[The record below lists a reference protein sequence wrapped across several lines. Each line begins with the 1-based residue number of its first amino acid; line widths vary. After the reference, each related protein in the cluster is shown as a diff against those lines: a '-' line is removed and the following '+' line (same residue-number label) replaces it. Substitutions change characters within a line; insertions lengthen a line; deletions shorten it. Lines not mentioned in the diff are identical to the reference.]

1 MPVSLFSSPLRTGL
15 RRVIFTVQHELVVAS
30 PFIRAQEANW
40 LVQELGSKRSSLTR
54 VDVLTDVR
62 SECVLNGSLELE
74 ALNVLSKSIHS
85 ANMVNLPRLHAK
97 VYIAD
102 SSFALITSANLTPS
116 GLDANYEYG
125 VGISDTGLVRQIRSD
140 MQRYM
145 SVGNVLTPEML
156 ERLQGIAADV
166 AKVLGPVERTHEKEM
181 SARFRAVLKKAQIA
195 FLQAQIGERSAHALF
210 SDAILFILGSG
221 PLSTRQL
228 HPRIQQL
235 FPDLCNDTEIL
246 VINGQEFGKK
256 WKHTV
261 RNVQQALKKTGK
273 IGFDGSMWMLAKH

>member
-1 MPVSLFSSPLRTGL
+1 
-15 RRVIFTVQHELVVAS
+15 
-30 PFIRAQEANW
+30 
-40 LVQELGSKRSSLTR
+40 
-54 VDVLTDVR
+54 
-62 SECVLNGSLELE
+62 
-74 ALNVLSKSIHS
+74 
-85 ANMVNLPRLHAK
+85 
-97 VYIAD
+97 
-102 SSFALITSANLTPS
+102 
-116 GLDANYEYG
+116 
-125 VGISDTGLVRQIRSD
+125 
-140 MQRYM
+140 M